1 MKKWELETHKGKLWF
16 PGGDVV
22 EYEYKTF
29 PLKRKTE
36 DTSYDTS
43 WFEGKSW
50 DEIKGI
56 LATRH
61 GVPVWRVEEI
71 VEVYNLHRRAELINI
86 LREEL

>member
-1 MKKWELETHKGKLWF
+1 M
-16 PGGDVV
+16 
-22 EYEYKTF
+22 
-29 PLKRKTE
+29 
-36 DTSYDTS
+36 TSYDTS